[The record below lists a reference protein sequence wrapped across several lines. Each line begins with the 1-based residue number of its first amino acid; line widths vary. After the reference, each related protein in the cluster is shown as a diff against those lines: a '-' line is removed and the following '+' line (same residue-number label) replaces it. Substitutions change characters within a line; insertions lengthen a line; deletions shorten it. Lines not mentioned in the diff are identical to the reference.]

1 MDNLGIPPSVGQVK
15 EQIEQELKRYK
26 KISSEFHVF
35 VKV

>member
-1 MDNLGIPPSVGQVK
+1 MDNLSIPPSVGHVK
-15 EQIEQELKRYK
+15 ERVEAYLKRYK